1 VLADALAYLTE
12 KKPRVIVDAAT
23 LTGACMIALGDELW
37 GVMGSDRDVVRQL
50 LDAGEEAGEPGW
62 ELPLWAPYR
71 KKIDSDVADVKNI
84 GDRYGGA
91 ITAALFLKDFVGD
104 VPWAHMDIAGT
115 AFSEKP
121 GDYWPK
127 GATGN
132 PVRTIVGFVERQA
145 AAAPRARRAKPVS
158 R

>member
-1 VLADALAYLTE
+1 
-12 KKPRVIVDAAT
+12 
-23 LTGACMIALGDELW
+23 
-37 GVMGSDRDVVRQL
+37 MGNDRDVIGGL

-62 ELPLWAPYR
+62 ELPLWASYR

-91 ITAALFLKDFVGD
+91 ITAALFLREFVGD

-132 PVRTIVGFVERQA
+132 PVRTVVGFVERQA
-145 AAAPRARRAKPVS
+145 ASAAKPARRTSTARTS
-158 R
+158 